1 MAYSKTE
8 KLCFELAEPV
18 ALEFGCYIY
27 DIEYV
32 KEGSLKYLRI
42 FADKQ
47 GGINIEECEKISRAL
62 SEILDEKDPIKE
74 NYILEV
80 SSPGIERK
88 LKYEKHFAD
97 NMGKP
102 VDIGLYKAVDG
113 SKQLTGTL
121 KAFENGIIT
130 IEEDGKVFEINQN
143 ETTYVKIHF
152 EF

>member
-18 ALEFGCYIY
+18 AAEYGCYIY

-32 KEGSLKYLRI
+32 KEGSARFLRI
-42 FADKQ
+42 FADKN
-47 GGINIEECEKISRAL
+47 GGINIDECEKISREISAL
-62 SEILDEKDPIKE
+62 LDEKDPIKE

-88 LKYEKHFAD
+88 LKTEKHFKD
-97 NMGKP
+97 SLEKT
-102 VDIGLYKAVDG
+102 VDIGLYKAVQG
-113 SKQLTGTL
+113 SKLLTGTL
-121 KAFENGIIT
+121 KEYENGVIT
-130 IEEDGKVFEINQN
+130 AEVFGEPIKINQ
-143 ETTYVKIHF
+143 EDTSYVKLHF